1 VPTDKAVPT
10 DNAAAWDKYSAAYQA
25 AARLSTDVA
34 HYGPDIATESELRL
48 LGHLRGKRVLE
59 LGCGG
64 AQCSIAFAKQ
74 GAHAIGVDAS
84 GKQLGFARRLCERED
99 VKVELHHGDL
109 ADLAFLRADSIDLV
123 FSAEAFGFVD
133 DLNRVFRHVHR
144 VLRRGAPFVFSL
156 PHPAWHLVD
165 THDEA
170 GPLLVRRSYFD
181 RSAIDHEIDGI
192 AFTDHHHTVGDI
204 FAGLTRTNFR
214 VDTVLEPE
222 PLTDGPRSPLWHDAF
237 RLLPRT
243 LVVRARKEGT

>member
-1 VPTDKAVPT
+1 VPTDRPA
-10 DNAAAWDKYSAAYQA
+10 DNAAAWDKRSAAYQA
-25 AARLSTDVA
+25 EVRLPTDVA
-34 HYGPDIATESELRL
+34 HYGPDIATEAQLRL
-48 LGHLRGKRVLE
+48 LGHLQGKRVLE

-84 GKQLGFARRLCERED
+84 GEQLAFARRLCERED

-123 FSAEAFGFVD
+123 FSSGAFGFVD
-133 DLNRVFRHVHR
+133 DLNRVFRQVHR

-156 PHPAWHLVD
+156 PHPAWRLLDTTEPEPLV
-165 THDEA
+165 
-170 GPLLVRRSYFD
+170 VRRSYFD
-181 RSAIDHEIDGI
+181 RSPIDNEVDGI
-192 AFTDHHHTVGDI
+192 AFTDYHHTVGDI
-204 FAGLTRTNFR
+204 FSGLTRTNFR

-222 PLTDGPRSPLWHDAF
+222 PLAGAPRSPLWHEAF
-237 RLLPRT
+237 RMVPRT